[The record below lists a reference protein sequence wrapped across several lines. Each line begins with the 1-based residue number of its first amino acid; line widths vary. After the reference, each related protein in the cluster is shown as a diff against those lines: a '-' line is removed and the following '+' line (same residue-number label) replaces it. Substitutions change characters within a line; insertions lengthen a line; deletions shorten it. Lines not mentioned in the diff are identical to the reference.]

1 MAIQSQLSVKPGK
14 VGGEN
19 VPGLQVK
26 GTMPPALGRAVDM
39 INHDSNS
46 TGGTESCFNGNHSPS
61 LFVEPWARWTRVG

>member
-1 MAIQSQLSVKPGK
+1 MIIQSQFSVNVGK

-26 GTMPPALGRAVDM
+26 GTMPRAFGRAVDM

-46 TGGTESCFNGNHSPS
+46 TGGT
-61 LFVEPWARWTRVG
+61 

>member
-1 MAIQSQLSVKPGK
+1 MIIQSQFSVNVGK

-26 GTMPPALGRAVDM
+26 GTMPRAFGRAVDM

-46 TGGTESCFNGNHSPS
+46 TGGTGHSHVLMEIIPHHC
-61 LFVEPWARWTRVG
+61 LLNPGPACVG